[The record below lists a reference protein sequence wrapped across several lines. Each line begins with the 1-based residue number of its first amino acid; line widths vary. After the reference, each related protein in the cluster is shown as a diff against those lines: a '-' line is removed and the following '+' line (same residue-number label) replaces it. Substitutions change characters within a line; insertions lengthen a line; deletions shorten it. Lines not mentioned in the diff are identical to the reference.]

1 MGRPMGIIKKIGYAA
16 FETADLLRLSEYYQE
31 ILGLDVEAETQDAV
45 FLRCPSDRHSVVLR
59 KGDGSDCTRLG
70 LEVASDDDLLK
81 LQQLLTSRGIAVSRA
96 TDPAP
101 SVARRI
107 SFRGPGR
114 FTIEVQVEAPVSL
127 WDASKGAIRPLRLG
141 HVAFKV
147 ANVTAATAFFT
158 ELLEFRESDWI
169 GDFFA
174 FLRCG
179 PDHHTVN
186 FLNNSNERMHHIAFQ
201 LEDILHIQHACD
213 FLGKRRLPLIW
224 GPGRH
229 GPGHNIFTY
238 HHNPDGQIVELYA
251 ELDQM
256 SDEALG
262 YFDPQPWHEEFPQ
275 HPKVWEP
282 GLSASNVW
290 GIPGPPSFRD

>member
-1 MGRPMGIIKKIGYAA
+1 MGIVKKIGYAA
-16 FETADLLRLSEYYQE
+16 FETSDVHRLSEYYQE
-31 ILGLDVEAETQDAV
+31 VLGFAVQAQARDMV
-45 FLRCPSDRHSVVLR
+45 FLSCPLDHHSVVLK
-59 KGDGSDCTRLG
+59 KGPRPDCTQLG
-70 LEVASDDDLLK
+70 LQVASDDDLSELRRRIE
-81 LQQLLTSRGIAVSRA
+81 SRGITVSEA

-107 SFRGPGR
+107 SFAGPGN
-114 FTIEVQVEAPVSL
+114 FTIEAQAEVAVSPPET
-127 WDASKGAIRPLRLG
+127 SKDAIRPLRLG

-147 ANVTAATAFFT
+147 ANVKATAKFFAD
-158 ELLEFRESDWI
+158 LLDFRESDWI

-186 FLNNSNERMHHIAFQ
+186 FLNNPDQRMHHIAFQ
-201 LEDILHIQHACD
+201 LSDIAHIKNACD
-213 FLGKRRLPLIW
+213 HLGRRRIPLIW

-238 HHNPDGQIVELYA
+238 HHNPDGQIIELYA

-275 HPKVWEP
+275 RPKIWDP
-282 GLSASNVW
+282 GLATSNIW
-290 GIPGPPSFRD
+290 GVPGPQSFRD

>member
-1 MGRPMGIIKKIGYAA
+1 MGIVKKIGYAA
-16 FETADLLRLSEYYQE
+16 FETSDVHRLSEYYQE
-31 ILGLDVEAETQDAV
+31 VLGFAVQAQARDMV
-45 FLRCPSDRHSVVLR
+45 FLSCPLDHHSVVLK
-59 KGDGSDCTRLG
+59 KGPGPDCTQLG
-70 LEVASDDDLLK
+70 LEVASDDDLSELRRRIE
-81 LQQLLTSRGIAVSRA
+81 SRGITVSEA

-107 SFRGPGR
+107 SFAGPGN
-114 FTIEVQVEAPVSL
+114 FTIEAQAEVAVSPPET
-127 WDASKGAIRPLRLG
+127 SKDAIRPLRLG

-147 ANVTAATAFFT
+147 ANVKATAKFFAD
-158 ELLEFRESDWI
+158 LLDFRESDWI

-186 FLNNSNERMHHIAFQ
+186 FLNNPDQRMHHIAFQ
-201 LEDILHIQHACD
+201 LSDIAHIKNACD
-213 FLGKRRLPLIW
+213 HLGRRRIPLIW

-238 HHNPDGQIVELYA
+238 HHNPDGQIIELYA

-275 HPKVWEP
+275 RPKIWDP
-282 GLSASNVW
+282 GLATSNIW
-290 GIPGPPSFRD
+290 GVPGPQSFRD

>member
-1 MGRPMGIIKKIGYAA
+1 MGIIKKIGYAA
-16 FETADLLRLSEYYQE
+16 FETSDLHRLSEYYQE
-31 ILGLDVEAETQDAV
+31 VLGFAVQAQTRDMV
-45 FLRCPSDRHSVVLR
+45 FLSCPLDHHSVVLK
-59 KGDGSDCTRLG
+59 KGHRSDCTQLG
-70 LEVASDDDLLK
+70 LEVASDDDLSE
-81 LQQLLTSRGIAVSRA
+81 LQRRLESRKITVSEA

-107 SFRGPGR
+107 SFAGPGN
-114 FTIEVQVEAPVSL
+114 FTIEVQAEAAVSP
-127 WDASKGAIRPLRLG
+127 AEISKDAIRPLRLG

-147 ANVTAATAFFT
+147 ADVKATAKFFSD
-158 ELLEFRESDWI
+158 LLDFRESDWI

-186 FLNNSNERMHHIAFQ
+186 FLNNPDQRMHHIAFQ
-201 LEDILHIQHACD
+201 LSDIAHIKNACD
-213 FLGKRRLPLIW
+213 HLGRRRIPLIW

-238 HHNPDGQIVELYA
+238 HYNPDGQIIELYA

-275 HPKVWEP
+275 RPKIWDP
-282 GLSASNVW
+282 GLATSNIW
-290 GIPGPPSFRD
+290 GVSGPQSFRD

>member
-1 MGRPMGIIKKIGYAA
+1 MGIIKKIGYAA
-16 FETADLLRLSEYYQE
+16 FETTDLHRLSEYYQE
-31 ILGLDVEAETQDAV
+31 VLGLGIEAETKEAV
-45 FLRCPSDRHSVVLR
+45 FLRCPLDRHSVILQ
-59 KGDGSDCTRLG
+59 KGDRSDCTRLG
-70 LEVASDDDLLK
+70 LEVASDEDLLE
-81 LQQLLTSRGIAVSRA
+81 LERLLKSHGHAISKA

-101 SVARRI
+101 AVARRI
-107 SFRGPGR
+107 NVKGPGR
-114 FTIEVQVEAPVSL
+114 FAVEVQVEAAVSPEDSSK
-127 WDASKGAIRPLRLG
+127 DAIHPLRLG

-147 ANVTAATAFFT
+147 ADVKGATKFFT

-186 FLNNSNERMHHIAFQ
+186 FLNNPNERMHHIAFQ
-201 LEDILHIQHACD
+201 LKDIVHIQRACD
-213 FLGKRRLPLIW
+213 FLGRRRIPLIW

-229 GPGHNIFTY
+229 GPGHNVFIY
-238 HHNPDGQIVELYA
+238 HYNPDGQIIELYA

-256 SDEALG
+256 SDETLG
-262 YFDPQPWHEEFPQ
+262 YFDPQPWHDEFPQ
-275 HPKVWEP
+275 RPKVWEP
-282 GLSASNVW
+282 GLRTSNIW